1 MFAKDIMTTNV
12 ITVTPEAPVA
22 EIAKLLIDRRISAAP
37 VVDGGNKLIGIVSE
51 GDLVH
56 RIRGDHELPRSWWL
70 TLVGDPADVPS
81 EYIKFHGST
90 AKDVMT
96 ENVQTVTEF
105 TSIAEIAEVLESN
118 KIKRVPVVKD
128 GILVGIV
135 SRANIIQV
143 LIAKGEEDLPKV
155 NASDQEIRAKLLQEL
170 DQHAWASTAT
180 MNVVVDDGVV
190 RFWGF
195 VESDDA
201 REALKLAAENVPGVK
216 SVESNLG
223 VSAAP
228 PDYI

>member
-12 ITVTPEAPVA
+12 ITVSPDSSVA
-22 EIAKLLIDRRISAAP
+22 EIAKMLVDRRISAAP
-37 VVDGGNKLIGIVSE
+37 VVDSGNKLVGIVSE

-56 RIRGDHELPRSWWL
+56 RIRGDHEMPRSWWL
-70 TLVGDPADVPS
+70 TLVGDPSDVPD
-81 EYIKFHGST
+81 EYIKSHGST

-96 ENVQTVTEF
+96 ADVATVTEF
-105 TSIAEIAEVLESN
+105 TSVAEIAETLEKR

-128 GILVGIV
+128 GVLVGIV
-135 SRANIIQV
+135 SRANIIQA
-143 LIAKGEEDLPKV
+143 LIAKGENDLPKV
-155 NASDQEIRAKLLQEL
+155 DASDQEIRTKLLKEL

-180 MNVVVDDGVV
+180 MNVVVDAGVV

-195 VESDDA
+195 VESDEA
-201 REALKLAAENVPGVK
+201 REALKLAAEGIPGVK
-216 SVESNLG
+216 AVENNLG